1 MISRPIQSNL
11 DGGWK
16 LMRRPVS
23 MICVALFAS
32 SVSAGAYASTRVLE
46 PKDLFQMHWASDPRI
61 SESGTQI
68 AYLQNSNDI
77 MTDQVTQSLWIMDA
91 ATGAQM
97 PVTPQPGHYASPRWS
112 PDGSELAYVSTGK
125 DGRTQIVVHWMKGG
139 ATASLTNLTE
149 EPTDIAWSPDG
160 KQIAFI
166 MLQPTPR
173 ATIGNPLAK
182 PPGAHWGAG
191 PIVINHL
198 NFHAD
203 GKGLD
208 PSGYRHVYVISVDG
222 GGTPRQLTFGPFS
235 EAGPLA
241 WSPDGKSLYFAD
253 NHSADWQHQPE
264 DWARHTAMTLSI
276 YRVDLTGNNLTQLSH
291 EVGPYSE
298 PRVSPNGK
306 LIAYLGYSDRH
317 IGNQD
322 VRLNVMDANGN
333 NPRVISGSLDRS
345 VTDSRWAADGRSLYI
360 SYDDRGIAKVARIT
374 LDGHVEPIADH
385 LGQVGGTRQL
395 PYSGGEFTLSRT
407 NTVAYTGGGA
417 DDLPEIYLARD
428 GRTRRLTNLNSGLMS
443 GLSLGKLSVLPVK
456 SSFDGR
462 AIGAWEVLPPD
473 FDPAKKYPLILEMH
487 GGPYASYGPTFSYE
501 YQLYAAAGYIVV
513 YGNPRGSTS
522 YGEEFANQ
530 IYNNYP
536 SHDYDDLMSIVDA
549 AIQRGGVDVNNLFVT
564 GVSGGGVLTAWIV
577 GKTHRFRAAVTQRPV
592 IDWTSWLLTADM
604 GAFGARYWFKQLP
617 WNDQQTYW
625 KLSPISLVG
634 NVTTPTM
641 VVVGA
646 LDLRTP
652 YTEGEQFY
660 QALALRGIPTELYE
674 EPGAYHGFIRPSQFA
689 QEQTAIIAWFNRY
702 RDAAGN

>member
-1 MISRPIQSNL
+1 M
-11 DGGWK
+11 
-16 LMRRPVS
+16 
-23 MICVALFAS
+23 
-32 SVSAGAYASTRVLE
+32 SAGACASARVLE
-46 PKDLFQMHWASDPRI
+46 QKDVFQMHWATDPRI
-61 SESGTQI
+61 SENGTQI
-68 AYLQNSNDI
+68 AYLRNSNDI
-77 MTDQVTQSLWIMDA
+77 MTDEVTQSLWVIDTT
-91 ATGAQM
+91 TGAQTAL
-97 PVTPQPGHYASPRWS
+97 TPEPGHYASPRWS
-112 PDGSELAYVSTGK
+112 PDGSRIAYLSTGS

-139 ATASLTNLTE
+139 ETSSLTNLIE
-149 EPTDIAWSPDG
+149 APTDITWSPDG
-160 KQIAFI
+160 KHIAFI
-166 MLQPTPR
+166 MLDSVPAP
-173 ATIGNPLAK
+173 TIGQPLAK

-208 PSGYRHVYVISVDG
+208 PSGYRHIYVISVDG

-241 WSPDGKSLYFAD
+241 WSPDDKAIYFAD
-253 NHSADWQHQPE
+253 NRSPDWEHQPE
-264 DWARHTAMTLSI
+264 DWSRHTAMVLSI
-276 YRVDLTGNNLTQLSH
+276 YRVDLASNSLTRLSH
-291 EVGPYSE
+291 DVGPYNR
-298 PRVSPNGK
+298 PRVSPNGR
-306 LIAYLGYSDRH
+306 LIAYLGYKDEH
-317 IGNQD
+317 VGNQD
-322 VRLNVMDANGN
+322 VRLNVMDSDGN
-333 NPRVISGSLDRS
+333 NPHVVGASLDRS
-345 VTDSRWAADGRSLYI
+345 ITDARWAADGRSLYI
-360 SYDDRGIAKVARIT
+360 QYVDRGITKVARMG
-374 LDGHVEPIADH
+374 LDGRVEPVVSN
-385 LGQVGGTRQL
+385 LGLIGGVRQL
-395 PYSGGEFTLSRT
+395 PYSSGEFTVSRT
-407 NTVAYTGGGA
+407 NSVAYTGGST
-417 DDLPEIYLARD
+417 DDPPEVYLARE
-428 GRTRRLTNLNSGLMS
+428 GKARRLTSLNSELMS
-443 GLSLGKLSVLPVK
+443 DVTLGKVSVLPVK

-462 AIGAWEVLPPD
+462 AIGAWEVLPPH
-473 FDPAKKYPLILEMH
+473 FDPARKYPLILEMH
-487 GGPYASYGPTFSYE
+487 GGPYASYGPTFSFV

-549 AIQRGGVDVNNLFVT
+549 AIQRGGVDSANLFVT

-617 WNDQQTYW
+617 WDDLQTYW

-641 VVVGA
+641 VVVGL

-660 QALALRGIPTELYE
+660 QALQLRGIPTELYE

-689 QEQTAIIAWFNRY
+689 QEQTAIIEWFNRY
-702 RDAAGN
+702 RTTAGN

>member
-1 MISRPIQSNL
+1 MTTSF
-11 DGGWK
+11 
-16 LMRRPVS
+16 M
-23 MICVALFAS
+23 
-32 SVSAGAYASTRVLE
+32 SAGADASTRVLE

-61 SESGTQI
+61 SHGGNAI

-77 MTDQVTQSLWIMDA
+77 MTDEVTQSLWVIDT

-97 PVTPQPGHYASPRWS
+97 PVTHEPGQYGSPRWS
-112 PDGSELAYVSTGK
+112 PDGAELAYVSTGK

-149 EPTDIAWSPDG
+149 EPTDITWSPDG

-166 MLQPTPR
+166 MLEPSPR
-173 ATIGNPLAK
+173 PAIGTPLAK
-182 PPGAHWGAG
+182 PAGAHWGAD
-191 PIVINHL
+191 PIIIDRL

-241 WSPDGKSLYFAD
+241 WSPDGHSIYFAD

-264 DWARHTAMTLSI
+264 DWGRHTAMTLSI
-276 YRVDLTGNNLTQLSH
+276 YRLDLAGNGLTQLSH

-317 IGNQD
+317 VGNQD
-322 VRLNVMDANGN
+322 VRLNVMDADGS
-333 NPRVISGSLDRS
+333 NPHVVSGSLDRS
-345 VTDSRWAADGRSLYI
+345 ITDCEWAADGRSLYI
-360 SYDDRGIAKVARIT
+360 EYDDRGITKVARMG
-374 LDGHVEPIADH
+374 LDGHVESVADK
-385 LGQVGGTRQL
+385 LGLLEGARQL
-395 PYSGGEFTLSRT
+395 PYSGGEFTVSRT
-407 NTVAYTGGGA
+407 NSVAYTGGSPG
-417 DDLPEIYLARD
+417 DLPEVYLARD
-428 GRTRRLTNLNSGLMS
+428 GKTRRLTDLNSALLPAM
-443 GLSLGKLSVLPVK
+443 SLGKVSILPVK

-462 AIGAWEVLPPD
+462 AIGAWEVVPPN
-473 FDPAKKYPLILEMH
+473 FDPARKYPLILEMH

-522 YGEEFANQ
+522 YGEQFANL
-530 IYNNYP
+530 IYDNYP

-549 AIQRGGVDVNNLFVT
+549 AIQHGGVDVNNLFVT
-564 GVSGGGVLTAWIV
+564 GLSGGGVLTAWIV

-592 IDWTSWLLTADM
+592 INWTSWLLTADM

-617 WNDQQTYW
+617 WDDQQTYW
-625 KLSPISLVG
+625 KLSPISLAG

-641 VVVGA
+641 VVVGV

-660 QALALRGIPTELYE
+660 QALQLRGVPTELYE

-702 RDAAGN
+702 RSASGN